1 MCEESCDEEDAEPSK
16 SDQRHN
22 FARTCFSIHDLSP
35 RQQASPR
42 TAIPRL
48 HTAYCILHTSVARV
62 SETITVLC
70 CHGGCHIYPIITFG
84 PASLNTSGELVCRPS
99 PGSLGATR
107 AEFKHRPHVDC
118 KSLQE
123 CGAAWRSSCCR
134 SRSLPCHVTPTWPT
148 SGPQGQGQDNGPQ
161 PVTSAVTPEGERCR
175 DFGERVVMT
184 GAVC

>member
-1 MCEESCDEEDAEPSK
+1 MLSLQKATSDTILRGPVSVSTTFHRDNKRVHEQPSLG
-16 SDQRHN
+16 
-22 FARTCFSIHDLSP
+22 CI
-35 RQQASPR
+35 
-42 TAIPRL
+42 L
-48 HTAYCILHTSVARV
+48 HTAYVCSTCVC
-62 SETITVLC
+62 ETITVLC

-107 AEFKHRPHVDC
+107 TEFKHRPHVDC